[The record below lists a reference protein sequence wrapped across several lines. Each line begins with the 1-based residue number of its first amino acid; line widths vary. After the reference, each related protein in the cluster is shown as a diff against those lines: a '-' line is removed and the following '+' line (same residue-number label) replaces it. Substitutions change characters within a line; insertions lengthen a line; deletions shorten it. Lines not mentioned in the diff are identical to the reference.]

1 MTIARID
8 LHNAQQ
14 GHIAFT
20 TAWATCKAHLTA
32 GRKLVLTISQRTR
45 TPKQNARYW
54 GKGILFQIS
63 EQAVSNGKMYSA
75 EVWHE
80 LFKRMFL
87 GVDELPNGQVIGKS
101 SKDLSTSDFSA
112 FSDQVEAYAI
122 TDLGVTFYELHPHFQ
137 K

>member
-1 MTIARID
+1 MIAKID

-20 TAWATCKAHLTA
+20 AAWATCKAHLTA
-32 GRKLVLTISQRTR
+32 GRKLVVTISQRTR
-45 TPKQNARYW
+45 TTKQNARYW
-54 GKGILFQIS
+54 GKGILFQIA

-87 GVDELPNGQVIGKS
+87 GVDELLNGDVIGKS
-101 SKDLSTSDFSA
+101 SKDLSTSDFAA

-122 TDLGVTFYELHPHFQ
+122 TDLGVTFYELRPHFQ